1 MERRVDIWRAHL
13 MGKNVEHKRH
23 LYHTFINGT
32 NDCSESTRTTIDADM
47 PRTYPEQVA
56 IQAQTDKIKQILI
69 EYASLHKGDS
79 YLQGFNYMVAI
90 LLNVFKDEEEHMADV
105 WWCFSAVVGR
115 IRPFIPDFNMAW
127 FQWCRKHWMDE
138 FHKRLKK
145 KRPMLDKILQRHSET
160 IGTLLPCK
168 WFMIW
173 FAQTVQF
180 EEIFEL
186 WDFLIQL
193 PPQHLMMAYTLF
205 AYEIF
210 QEAAP
215 VVTYQWSV
223 EPTNLLHTILS
234 LRVKKIGPALQRV
247 RQKF

>member
-1 MERRVDIWRAHL
+1 MQKRVDIWRSNL
-13 MGKNVEHKRH
+13 MGPNVQHKRH
-23 LYHTFINGT
+23 LYHKFIHGT
-32 NDCSESTRTTIDADM
+32 QNCSESILMTIHADM
-47 PRTYPEQVA
+47 PRTFPEH
-56 IQAQTDKIKQILI
+56 TDINRDKLKQILV
-69 EYASLHKGDS
+69 EYASIHKGDS

-90 LLNVFKDEEEHMADV
+90 LLHVFKDEEEHMADV
-105 WWCFSAVVGR
+105 WWCFSSIVGR
-115 IRPFIPDFNMAW
+115 IRPLIPDFNVSW
-127 FQWCRKHWMDE
+127 FEWCRKHWMGE

-145 KRPMLDKILQRHSET
+145 KRPMLDKLLRKHTET
-160 IGTLLPCK
+160 VSTLLPCK

-173 FAQTVQF
+173 FAQTVHF
-180 EEIFEL
+180 EEIFDL

-215 VVTYQWSV
+215 VVTYQWSI

-234 LRVKKIGPALQRV
+234 LRVREIGSVLNKV
-247 RQKF
+247 RQHF